1 MAGQGNESA
10 PAAASRRT
18 HGDCACG
25 SRTSLIYEKGPRTK
39 ERFARGNSLSAK
51 YIIGIDL
58 GTTNS
63 ALASCDI
70 TISDEES
77 RIELCSIPQLINPD
91 EVAERTLLPSFLYIP
106 GELDFPKGS
115 ISVPWDPEARFVV
128 GELAR
133 KRGAE
138 SPNRLVA
145 SAKSWLSYPEVNRT
159 MPILPWQSPAEVPKL
174 SPVDVSSQYLQHLSK
189 AWEGG
194 HSRKHE
200 EAALAEQ
207 EILLTVPA
215 SFNEEARELT
225 RRAAEQAGYQHVT
238 LLEEPQAAFYAWL
251 EAQGDGWRDRIR
263 VGDLVLICDVG
274 GGTTDFSLI
283 MVSEENGELVLKRV
297 AVGDHILLGGD
308 NMDLA
313 LARLLQRR
321 LESSGQRI
329 DTWQL
334 LGLWHQCRFAKEQL
348 FQSPKTKSAPIT
360 LLGKG
365 TKLIGGTIK
374 TELAREDL
382 DQVVVEGFFPRV
394 ASSELPLRQ
403 RRVGFQELGL
413 PYAAD
418 PAVTKHLARFL
429 SEQVRNSPESSGIR
443 RGRSGLACP
452 THVLFNGGVMK
463 AAVLRD
469 RVVEVLNGWLRQ
481 EGFDALGAEQILE
494 APDLEHAV
502 ARGAAYYGKARDGRG
517 VRIRSGASRTY
528 YIGIESAMPAV
539 PGMEAPLKA
548 LCVVPFGM
556 EEGAEATIP
565 NREFGLVVGEPA
577 EFRFLSS
584 SVRKQDHIGSL
595 LEDWGADIE
604 ELNPLEVTLNVDGQ
618 QGAVVPVRLETR
630 VTELGTL
637 EVWCVSRN
645 DAQRW
650 KLELNIR
657 EKTTQ

>member
-1 MAGQGNESA
+1 MCATDVGLK
-10 PAAASRRT
+10 RR
-18 HGDCACG
+18 C
-25 SRTSLIYEKGPRTK
+25 SL
-39 ERFARGNSLSAK
+39 AAK
-51 YIIGIDL
+51 YIVGIDL

-63 ALASCDI
+63 ALARCDV
-70 TISDEES
+70 TVAEEES
-77 RIELCSIPQLINPD
+77 RIEVRSIPQLVNPG

-106 GELDFPKGS
+106 GEFDFPKGA
-115 ISVPWDPEARFVV
+115 IALPWEPEPKFVI

-145 SAKSWLSYPEVNRT
+145 SAKSWLSYAAVNRT
-159 MPILPWQSPAEVPKL
+159 APILPWQAPEEVPKV
-174 SPVDVSSQYLQHLSK
+174 SPVEASSQFLRYLRTVWDSD
-189 AWEGG
+189 
-194 HSRKHE
+194 
-200 EAALAEQ
+200 EARVQRQVALAEQ
-207 EILLTVPA
+207 DVLLTVPA
-215 SFNEEARELT
+215 SFDEEARELT

-251 EAQGDGWRDRIR
+251 ETQGEAWRRRIN
-263 VGDLVLICDVG
+263 VGDLVLVCDVG

-283 MVSEENGELVLKRV
+283 MVAEENGELTLKRV

-313 LARLLQRR
+313 LARVLQQR
-321 LESSGQRI
+321 LEASGNRV

-334 LGLWHQCRFAKEQL
+334 HGLWHQCRIAKEKL
-348 FQSPKTKSAPIT
+348 FESRKTQNRPIT

-374 TELAREDL
+374 TELTREDL
-382 DQVVVEGFFPRV
+382 DQVLVQGFFPKV
-394 ASSELPLRQ
+394 ASGELPVRQ

-429 SEQVRNSPESSGIR
+429 SEQVRNSPEVAGIR

-452 THVLFNGGVMK
+452 THILFNGGVMK
-463 AAVLRD
+463 AGVLRD
-469 RVVEVLNGWLRQ
+469 RVVEVLNSWLRQ
-481 EGFDALGAEQILE
+481 EGFDALGIKQILE

-502 ARGAAYYGKARDGRG
+502 ARGAVYYGKARGGRG

-528 YIGIESAMPAV
+528 YVGIESAMPAV

-556 EEGAEATIP
+556 EEGTEATIP
-565 NREFGLVVGEPA
+565 DREFGLVVGEPA

-584 SVRKQDHIGSL
+584 SVRKQDQVGSL
-595 LEDWGADIE
+595 LEDWGADLE
-604 ELNPLEVTLNVDGQ
+604 ELSPLEVTLKLDGQ
-618 QGAVVPVRLETR
+618 QGTVIPVRLETR

-637 EVWCVSRN
+637 EVWCVSR
-645 DAQRW
+645 DGTHRW
-650 KLELNIR
+650 NLELNIR
-657 EKTTQ
+657 EKTGV

>member
-1 MAGQGNESA
+1 
-10 PAAASRRT
+10 
-18 HGDCACG
+18 
-25 SRTSLIYEKGPRTK
+25 
-39 ERFARGNSLSAK
+39 
-51 YIIGIDL
+51 
-58 GTTNS
+58 
-63 ALASCDI
+63 
-70 TISDEES
+70 
-77 RIELCSIPQLINPD
+77 
-91 EVAERTLLPSFLYIP
+91 
-106 GELDFPKGS
+106 
-115 ISVPWDPEARFVV
+115 
-128 GELAR
+128 LAR

-145 SAKSWLSYPEVNRT
+145 SAKSWLSYAAVNRT
-159 MPILPWQSPAEVPKL
+159 APILPWQAPEEVPKL
-174 SPVDVSSQYLQHLSK
+174 SPVEASSQFLQYLRTVWDS
-189 AWEGG
+189 G
-194 HSRKHE
+194 
-200 EAALAEQ
+200 EAGEQRELALAEQ
-207 EILLTVPA
+207 DVLLTVPA
-215 SFNEEARELT
+215 SFDEEARELT

-251 EAQGDGWRDRIR
+251 ESQGDAWRRRIK
-263 VGDLVLICDVG
+263 VGDLVLVCDVG

-283 MVSEENGELVLKRV
+283 MVSEENGELTLKRV

-313 LARLLQRR
+313 LARVLQQR
-321 LESSGQRI
+321 LEASGNRI

-334 LGLWHQCRFAKEQL
+334 HALWHHCRIAKEKL
-348 FQSPKTKSAPIT
+348 FESPKTQKRPIT

-382 DQVVVEGFFPRV
+382 DQVLVEGFFPKV
-394 ASSELPLRQ
+394 ASGELPARQ
-403 RRVGFQELGL
+403 RRIGFQELGL

-418 PAVTKHLARFL
+418 PAITKHLARFL
-429 SEQVRNSPESSGIR
+429 LEQVRNSPEAADIR

-452 THVLFNGGVMK
+452 THILFNGGVMK
-463 AAVLRD
+463 ATVLRD
-469 RVVEVLNGWLRQ
+469 RVVEVLNSWLRQ

-502 ARGAAYYGKARDGRG
+502 ARGAAYYGKARRGRG

-556 EEGAEATIP
+556 EEGTEATIP
-565 NREFGLVVGEPA
+565 DREFGLVVGEPA

-584 SVRKQDHIGSL
+584 SVRKQDQVGSL

-604 ELNPLEVTLNVDGQ
+604 ELSPLEVTLKLDGQ
-618 QGAVVPVRLETR
+618 QGTVVPVRLETR

-637 EVWCVSRN
+637 EVWCVSR
-645 DAQRW
+645 DGTHRW

-657 EKTTQ
+657 EKTGR

>member
-1 MAGQGNESA
+1 MLGL
-10 PAAASRRT
+10 RR
-18 HGDCACG
+18 
-25 SRTSLIYEKGPRTK
+25 RLSL
-39 ERFARGNSLSAK
+39 AAK
-51 YIIGIDL
+51 YIVGIDL

-63 ALASCDI
+63 ALARCNASAAE
-70 TISDEES
+70 EES
-77 RIELCSIPQLINPD
+77 RIEVRSIPQLVNPN
-91 EVAERTLLPSFLYIP
+91 EVAERTLLPSSLYIP
-106 GELDFPKGS
+106 GDFDFPKGS
-115 ISVPWDPEARFVV
+115 LALPWEAEPQFVI

-145 SAKSWLSYPEVNRT
+145 SAKSWLSYAGVDRT
-159 MPILPWQSPAEVPKL
+159 APILPWQAPEEVPKL
-174 SPVDVSSQYLQHLSK
+174 SPVEASSQFLQYLRTVWDS
-189 AWEGG
+189 G
-194 HSRKHE
+194 
-200 EAALAEQ
+200 EAGELGELALAQ
-207 EILLTVPA
+207 QDVLLTVPA
-215 SFNEEARELT
+215 SFDEEARELT
-225 RRAAEQAGYQHVT
+225 RRAAEHAGYPHVT
-238 LLEEPQAAFYAWL
+238 LLEEPLAAFYAWL
-251 EAQGDGWRDRIR
+251 ENQGDAWRRRIK
-263 VGDLVLICDVG
+263 VGDLVLVCDVG
-274 GGTTDFSLI
+274 GGTTDLSLI
-283 MVSEENGELVLKRV
+283 VVSEENGDLTLKRV

-313 LARLLQRR
+313 LARVLQQR
-321 LESSGQRI
+321 LEALGNRI

-334 LGLWHQCRFAKEQL
+334 HGLWHQCRIEKEKL
-348 FQSPKTKSAPIT
+348 FESPKTQKRPIT

-374 TELAREDL
+374 TELVRQDL
-382 DQVVVEGFFPRV
+382 DQVLVEGFFPKV
-394 ASSELPLRQ
+394 ASGELPTRQ

-418 PAVTKHLARFL
+418 PAITKHLARFL
-429 SEQVRNSPESSGIR
+429 SEQVRNSPEAAGIR
-443 RGRSGLACP
+443 RGPSGLACP
-452 THVLFNGGVMK
+452 THILFNGGVMK

-469 RVVEVLNGWLRQ
+469 RVVEVLNSWLRQ
-481 EGFDALGAEQILE
+481 EGFDALGAEQILNSHNE

-502 ARGAAYYGKARDGRG
+502 ARGAAYYGKARRGRG

-556 EEGAEATIP
+556 EEGTEATIP
-565 NREFGLVVGEPA
+565 GREFGLVVGEPA

-584 SVRKQDHIGSL
+584 SVRKQDHVGSL

-604 ELNPLEVTLNVDGQ
+604 ELSPLEVTLKLDGQ
-618 QGAVVPVRLETR
+618 QGTVVPVRLETR

-637 EVWCVSRN
+637 EVWCVSR
-645 DAQRW
+645 DGTKRW

-657 EKTTQ
+657 EKHGR

>member
-1 MAGQGNESA
+1 MA
-10 PAAASRRT
+10 
-18 HGDCACG
+18 
-25 SRTSLIYEKGPRTK
+25 
-39 ERFARGNSLSAK
+39 AK
-51 YIIGIDL
+51 YIVGIDL

-63 ALASCDI
+63 ALARCDAN
-70 TISDEES
+70 TEEDS
-77 RIELCSIPQLINPD
+77 RIEICGVPQLVNPG

-106 GELDFPKGS
+106 GEFDFPKGS
-115 ISVPWDPEARFVV
+115 IALPWDPDPTLVI

-145 SAKSWLSYPEVNRT
+145 SAKSWLSYAGVDRT
-159 MPILPWQSPAEVPKL
+159 APILPWQAPDEVPKL
-174 SPVDVSSQYLQHLSK
+174 SPVEVSSRFLQHLRTVWDSGQP
-189 AWEGG
+189 EF
-194 HSRKHE
+194 
-200 EAALAEQ
+200 ALAEQ
-207 EILLTVPA
+207 DILLTVPA
-215 SFNEEARELT
+215 SFDEEARELT
-225 RRAAEQAGYQHVT
+225 RRAAEQAGFPHVT

-251 EAQGDGWRDRIR
+251 ESHGDAWRSRIK
-263 VGDLVLICDVG
+263 VGDLVLVCDVG

-283 MVSEENGELVLKRV
+283 TVSEENGELTLKRV

-313 LARLLQRR
+313 LARVLQQR
-321 LESSGQRI
+321 LEASGHRV

-334 LGLWHQCRFAKEQL
+334 HGLWHQCRMAKEKL
-348 FQSPKTKSAPIT
+348 FASPKTQSAPIT

-374 TELAREDL
+374 TELTREDL
-382 DQVVVEGFFPRV
+382 DQVLVKGFFPEV
-394 ASSELPLRQ
+394 ASTELPARQ

-418 PAVTKHLARFL
+418 AAITKQLARFL
-429 SEQVRNSPESSGIR
+429 SEQVRNSPEAASIR
-443 RGRSGLACP
+443 RGPSGLACP
-452 THVLFNGGVMK
+452 THILFNGGVMK
-463 AAVLRD
+463 AAGLRD
-469 RVVEVLNGWLRQ
+469 RVVQVLNSWLKE
-481 EGFDALGAEQILE
+481 EGFDALGTQQILD

-502 ARGAAYYGKARDGRG
+502 ARGAAYYGKARRGRG

-556 EEGAEATIP
+556 EEGTEAAIP

-577 EFRFLSS
+577 EFRFLTSS
-584 SVRKQDHIGSL
+584 IRKQDHVGSL
-595 LEDWGADIE
+595 LEDWGDEIE
-604 ELNPLEVTLNVDGQ
+604 ELGPLEVTLTLDGQ
-618 QGAVVPVRLETR
+618 QGTVVPVRLETR
-630 VTELGTL
+630 VTEIGTL
-637 EVWCVSRN
+637 EVWCVSRDGN
-645 DAQRW
+645 QRW

-657 EKTTQ
+657 EKPAR

>member
-1 MAGQGNESA
+1 
-10 PAAASRRT
+10 
-18 HGDCACG
+18 
-25 SRTSLIYEKGPRTK
+25 LV
-39 ERFARGNSLSAK
+39 AR

-63 ALASCDI
+63 ALARCDA
-70 TISDEES
+70 TAAEGRSQ
-77 RIELCSIPQLINPD
+77 IEVRSIPQLVDPN

-106 GELDFPKGS
+106 GEFDFPKGS
-115 ISVPWDPEARFVV
+115 LALPWDPEPKLVI

-145 SAKSWLSYPEVNRT
+145 SAKSWLSYAAVNRT
-159 MPILPWQSPAEVPKL
+159 APILPWQAPEEVPKL
-174 SPVDVSSQYLQHLSK
+174 SPVEASSQFLQYLRTVWDS
-189 AWEGG
+189 G
-194 HSRKHE
+194 
-200 EAALAEQ
+200 EAGEQRQLALAEQ
-207 EILLTVPA
+207 EVLLTVPA
-215 SFNEEARELT
+215 SFDEEARELT

-251 EAQGDGWRDRIR
+251 ESQGDAWRHRIK
-263 VGDLVLICDVG
+263 VGDLVLVCDIG

-283 MVSEENGELVLKRV
+283 MVSEENGELTLKRV

-313 LARLLQRR
+313 LARFLQQR
-321 LESSGQRI
+321 LEASGDRI
-329 DTWQL
+329 DIWRLQ
-334 LGLWHQCRFAKEQL
+334 GLWHQCRMAKEKL
-348 FQSPKTKSAPIT
+348 FESPKAQTRPIT

-365 TKLIGGTIK
+365 TKLVGGTIK

-382 DQVVVEGFFPRV
+382 NHILVEGFFPKV
-394 ASSELPLRQ
+394 ASDELPARQ

-418 PAVTKHLARFL
+418 PAITKHLARFL
-429 SEQVRNSPESSGIR
+429 SEQVCNSPEAAGIR
-443 RGRSGLACP
+443 SGGSGLACP
-452 THVLFNGGVMK
+452 THILFNGGVMK

-469 RVVEVLNGWLRQ
+469 RVVEVLNSWLRQ
-481 EGFDALGAEQILE
+481 EGFEPLGTEQILE

-502 ARGAAYYGKARDGRG
+502 ARGAAYYGKARRGRG

-528 YIGIESAMPAV
+528 YIGIESSMPAV

-556 EEGAEATIP
+556 EEGTEATIP
-565 NREFGLVVGEPA
+565 DREFGLVVGEPA

-584 SVRKQDHIGSL
+584 SVRKQDQVGSL
-595 LEDWGADIE
+595 LEDWGDDIE
-604 ELNPLEVTLNVDGQ
+604 ERSPLQVTLNLDGQ
-618 QGAVVPVRLETR
+618 LGKIVPVRLETR

-637 EVWCVSRN
+637 EVWCVSR
-645 DAQRW
+645 DGDRW

-657 EKTTQ
+657 EKTKR

>member
-1 MAGQGNESA
+1 MAG
-10 PAAASRRT
+10 
-18 HGDCACG
+18 
-25 SRTSLIYEKGPRTK
+25 
-39 ERFARGNSLSAK
+39 K
-51 YIIGIDL
+51 YIVGIDL

-63 ALASCDI
+63 ALARCDA
-70 TISDEES
+70 TAAGSAAEEES
-77 RIELCSIPQLINPD
+77 RIEIRGIPQLVNPN

-106 GELDFPKGS
+106 GEFDFPKGS
-115 ISVPWDPEARFVV
+115 LALPWEPEPKLVI

-145 SAKSWLSYPEVNRT
+145 SAKSWLSYAGVDRT
-159 MPILPWQSPAEVPKL
+159 APILPWQAPAEVPKL
-174 SPVDVSSQYLQHLSK
+174 SPVEASSQLLRYLRTVWDS
-189 AWEGG
+189 
-194 HSRKHE
+194 S
-200 EAALAEQ
+200 EAGEQFALAEQ
-207 EILLTVPA
+207 DVLLTVPA
-215 SFNEEARELT
+215 SFDEEARELT
-225 RRAAEQAGYQHVT
+225 RRAAEQAGYPHVT
-238 LLEEPQAAFYAWL
+238 LLEEPLAAFYAWL
-251 EAQGDGWRDRIR
+251 ESQGDDWRRRIK
-263 VGDLVLICDVG
+263 VGDLVLVCDVG
-274 GGTTDFSLI
+274 GGTTDLSLI
-283 MVSEENGELVLKRV
+283 VVSEEGGELTLKRV

-313 LARLLQRR
+313 LARVLQQR
-321 LESSGQRI
+321 LEASGNRI

-334 LGLWHQCRFAKEQL
+334 HGLWHQSRIAKEKL
-348 FQSPKTKSAPIT
+348 FESPKTQKRPIT

-382 DQVVVEGFFPRV
+382 DQILVEGFFPKV
-394 ASSELPLRQ
+394 ASGELPARQ

-418 PAVTKHLARFL
+418 PAITKHLARFL
-429 SEQVRNSPESSGIR
+429 SEQVRNSPEAAGIR
-443 RGRSGLACP
+443 RGPSGLACP

-469 RVVEVLNGWLRQ
+469 RLVEVLNSWLRQ

-502 ARGAAYYGKARDGRG
+502 ALGAAYYGKARRGRG

-539 PGMEAPLKA
+539 PGMEAPIKA

-556 EEGAEATIP
+556 EEGSEATIP
-565 NREFGLVVGEPA
+565 GREFGLVVGEPA

-584 SVRKQDHIGSL
+584 SVRKQDQVGSL

-604 ELNPLEVTLNVDGQ
+604 ELSPLEVTLKLEGQ
-618 QGAVVPVRLETR
+618 QGTVVPVRIETR
-630 VTELGTL
+630 ITELGTL
-637 EVWCVSRN
+637 EVWCVSR
-645 DAQRW
+645 DGAERW

-657 EKTTQ
+657 EKHGR

>member
-1 MAGQGNESA
+1 
-10 PAAASRRT
+10 
-18 HGDCACG
+18 
-25 SRTSLIYEKGPRTK
+25 
-39 ERFARGNSLSAK
+39 LSAK
-51 YIIGIDL
+51 YIVGIDL

-63 ALASCDI
+63 ALVRYDVTASE
-70 TISDEES
+70 EES
-77 RIELCSIPQLINPD
+77 RIEVCSIPQLINPN

-115 ISVPWDPEARFVV
+115 TSLPWEPKPEFVV

-145 SAKSWLSYPEVNRT
+145 SAKSWLSYSGVNRT
-159 MPILPWQSPAEVPKL
+159 APILPWQAPPEVPRL
-174 SPVDVSSQYLQHLSK
+174 SPVEASSQILQHLSK
-189 AWEGG
+189 AWEAGQSG
-194 HSRKHE
+194 TQGE
-200 EAALAEQ
+200 ALAEQ

-215 SFNEEARELT
+215 SFDEEARELT
-225 RRAAEQAGYQHVT
+225 RRAAELSGYEKVT

-251 EAQGDGWRDRIR
+251 ENRGDAWRRRIR
-263 VGDLVLICDVG
+263 VGDLVLVCDVG

-283 MVSEENGELVLKRV
+283 MVSEEEGELTLKRV

-313 LARLLQRR
+313 LARLLQQR
-321 LESSGQRI
+321 LGASGYRI
-329 DTWQL
+329 DTMQL
-334 LGLWHQCRFAKEQL
+334 HGLWHQCRFAKEQL
-348 FQSPKTKSAPIT
+348 FESPKLTSRPIT

-365 TKLIGGTIK
+365 TKLVGGTIK
-374 TELAREDL
+374 AELAREDV
-382 DQVVVEGFFPRV
+382 DQVLIEGFFPRV
-394 ASSELPLRQ
+394 ASNELPARQ

-418 PAVTKHLARFL
+418 PAVTRHLARFL
-429 SEQVRNSPESSGIR
+429 SEQVRDSPESAGIR

-463 AAVLRD
+463 AAELRD
-469 RVVEVLNGWLRQ
+469 RVVEVLNSWLER
-481 EGFDALGAEQILE
+481 EGFNPLGAEQILE

-502 ARGAAYYGKARDGRG
+502 ARGAAYYGKARRGHG

-528 YIGIESAMPAV
+528 YIGIESSMPAI
-539 PGMEAPLKA
+539 PGLEAPLKA

-556 EEGAEATIP
+556 EEGTEATIP
-565 NREFGLVVGEPA
+565 DREFGLVVGEPA

-584 SVRKQDHIGSL
+584 TVRKQDHSGSL
-595 LEDWGADIE
+595 LEDWGTDLE
-604 ELNPLEVTLNVDGQ
+604 ELSPLQVTLKLDGK
-618 QGAVVPVRLETR
+618 QGSVVPVRIETR

-637 EVWCVSRN
+637 EVWCVSRDGAN
-645 DAQRW
+645 RW

-657 EKTTQ
+657 ETAGR

>member
-1 MAGQGNESA
+1 M
-10 PAAASRRT
+10 
-18 HGDCACG
+18 
-25 SRTSLIYEKGPRTK
+25 
-39 ERFARGNSLSAK
+39 SAK
-51 YIIGIDL
+51 YIVGIDL

-63 ALASCDI
+63 ALARYDLAAAE
-70 TISDEES
+70 EES
-77 RIELCSIPQLINPD
+77 HIEVCRVPQLINPN
-91 EVAERTLLPSFLYIP
+91 EVADRTLLPSFLYIP

-115 ISVPWDPEARFVV
+115 LSLPWEPEPKFVV

-138 SPNRLVA
+138 SPKRLVA
-145 SAKSWLSYPEVNRT
+145 SAKSWLSYSGVDRT
-159 MPILPWQSPAEVPKL
+159 SPILPWQAPPEIPKI
-174 SPVDVSSQYLQHLSK
+174 SPVEASSQFLEHLSR
-189 AWEGG
+189 AWEAGMAG
-194 HSRKHE
+194 AQGE
-200 EAALAEQ
+200 VALAQQ

-215 SFNEEARELT
+215 SFDEEARELT
-225 RRAAEQAGYQHVT
+225 RRAAAQSGYRNVT

-251 EAQGDGWRDRIR
+251 ENQGDAWRSRIH
-263 VGDLVLICDVG
+263 VGDLVLVIDVG

-283 MVSEENGELVLKRV
+283 LVSEENGDLTLKRV

-313 LARLLQRR
+313 LARLLQQR
-321 LESSGQRI
+321 LEASGHRI

-334 LGLWHQCRFAKEQL
+334 HGLWLQCRFAKEQL
-348 FQSPKTKSAPIT
+348 FESPKSKSHPIT

-365 TKLIGGTIK
+365 SKLVGGTIK
-374 TELAREDL
+374 TELTREDL
-382 DQVVVEGFFPRV
+382 DRILIEGFFPRA
-394 ASSELPLRQ
+394 ASNELPARQ

-418 PAVTKHLARFL
+418 PAVTRHLARFL
-429 SEQVRNSPESSGIR
+429 SEQVRDSPESAGIR

-463 AAVLRD
+463 AAALRD
-469 RVVEVLNGWLRQ
+469 RVVEVLNNWLAQ
-481 EGFDALGAEQILE
+481 EGFNPLGAEQILE
-494 APDLEHAV
+494 GPDLEHAV
-502 ARGAAYYGKARDGRG
+502 ARGAAYYGRARRGRG

-528 YIGIESAMPAV
+528 YIGIESSMPAI
-539 PGMEAPLKA
+539 PGLEAPLKA

-556 EEGAEATIP
+556 EEGTESNIP

-584 SVRKQDHIGSL
+584 TIRKQDHSGDL
-595 LEDWGADIE
+595 LEDWGTDLE
-604 ELNPLEVTLNVDGQ
+604 ELSPLQVTLQLDGK
-618 QGAVVPVRLETR
+618 QGSVVPVRIETR

-637 EVWCVSRN
+637 EVWCVSRDDSN
-645 DAQRW
+645 RW

-657 EKTTQ
+657 ETAGR

>member
-1 MAGQGNESA
+1 
-10 PAAASRRT
+10 
-18 HGDCACG
+18 
-25 SRTSLIYEKGPRTK
+25 
-39 ERFARGNSLSAK
+39 LSAK
-51 YIIGIDL
+51 YIVGIDL

-63 ALASCDI
+63 ALARYDLEAPE
-70 TISDEES
+70 EES
-77 RIELCSIPQLINPD
+77 RIEVCSIPQLINPN

-115 ISVPWDPEARFVV
+115 IALPWEAEPKFVV

-145 SAKSWLSYPEVNRT
+145 SAKSWLSYAGVNRT
-159 MPILPWQSPAEVPKL
+159 SPILPWQAPADVPKL
-174 SPVDVSSQYLQHLSK
+174 SPVEASSQFLQHLYK
-189 AWEGG
+189 VWENSTSEKQG
-194 HSRKHE
+194 
-200 EAALAEQ
+200 AVALAEQ

-215 SFNEEARELT
+215 SFDEEARELT
-225 RRAAEQAGYQHVT
+225 RRAAEHAGYQHVT

-251 EAQGDGWRDRIR
+251 ENQGDNWRGRIR
-263 VGDLVLICDVG
+263 VGDLVLVCDVG

-283 MVSEENGELVLKRV
+283 MVSEEDGELTLKRV

-313 LARLLQRR
+313 FARLLQQR
-321 LESSGQRI
+321 LEASGHRI
-329 DTWQL
+329 YTWQL
-334 LGLWHQCRFAKEQL
+334 HALWHQSRFAKEQL
-348 FQSPKTKSAPIT
+348 FESSKIKSRPVT

-374 TELAREDL
+374 TELMREDL
-382 DQVVVEGFFPRV
+382 DQVLIEGFFPRV
-394 ASSELPLRQ
+394 ASNELPARQ

-418 PAVTKHLARFL
+418 PAVTRHLARFL
-429 SEQVRNSPESSGIR
+429 SEQVRNSPESGGIR
-443 RGRSGLACP
+443 RGPSGLACP

-463 AAVLRD
+463 AAVLRE
-469 RVVEVLNGWLRQ
+469 RIVEVLNSWLEQ
-481 EGFDALGAEQILE
+481 EGFSALGAEQILE
-494 APDLEHAV
+494 ATDLEHAV
-502 ARGAAYYGKARDGRG
+502 ARGAAYYGKARRGQG

-528 YIGIESAMPAV
+528 YIGIESSMPAV

-556 EEGAEATIP
+556 EEGTEATIP
-565 NREFGLVVGEPA
+565 DREFGLVVGEPA

-584 SVRKQDHIGSL
+584 TVRKQDHTGNL
-595 LEDWGADIE
+595 LEDWGTDLE
-604 ELNPLEVTLNVDGQ
+604 ELSPLEVTLKLDGH
-618 QGAVVPVRLETR
+618 QGAVVPVRIETR

-637 EVWCVSRN
+637 EVWCVSRDGAN
-645 DAQRW
+645 RW

-657 EKTTQ
+657 ETTGRETTGR